1 MSQDMKVKLTVMN
14 VPDIGEVTP
23 VPVELNYS
31 GPCPFF
37 KVGEEIIVEG
47 EEKPDGF
54 CILAW
59 NTFWPYI
66 MTLRRGG
73 NYPEFYRKEGK
84 AFACCPDAAR
94 PVSFLIER
102 I

>member
-1 MSQDMKVKLTVMN
+1 MKVKITITN
-14 VPDIGEVTP
+14 VTDIGEVTP

-31 GPCPFF
+31 GPCPYF
-37 KVGEEIIVEG
+37 KVGQEIIVDS

-54 CILAW
+54 CTLAW
-59 NTFWPYI
+59 YSALPWI

-73 NYPEFYRKEGK
+73 EFRDFYKEPGK
-84 AFACCPDAAR
+84 AFGCCGDAAR

>member
-1 MSQDMKVKLTVMN
+1 MKVKLTVMN

-23 VPVELNYS
+23 VPLELNYS

-37 KVGEEIIVEG
+37 KVGQEIIVDG
-47 EEKPDGF
+47 EEKPEGF

-59 NTFWPYI
+59 NSFWPYI

-73 NYPEFYRKEGK
+73 NFEFYKESGK
-84 AFACCPDAAR
+84 AFACCGDAAR

-102 I
+102 M

>member
-1 MSQDMKVKLTVMN
+1 MSLDKRVKLTVMN
-14 VPDIGEVTP
+14 VPAVGEITP
-23 VPVELNYS
+23 IPVELTYEK
-31 GPCPFF
+31 PCPYF
-37 KVGEEIIVEG
+37 KVGQEIIVKG
-47 EEKPDGF
+47 ENKPEGF

-59 NTFWPYI
+59 NAFWPYI

-73 NYPEFYRKEGK
+73 EYPEFYKEPGK
-84 AFACCPDAAR
+84 VFACCPDAAR